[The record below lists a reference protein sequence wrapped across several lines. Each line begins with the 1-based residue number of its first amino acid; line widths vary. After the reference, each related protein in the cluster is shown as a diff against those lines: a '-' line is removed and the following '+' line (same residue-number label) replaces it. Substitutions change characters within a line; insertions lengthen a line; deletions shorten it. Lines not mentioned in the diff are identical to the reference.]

1 MSFSILKI
9 DYSFIRDLC
18 ATGGTYS
25 IVQAIISM
33 AHSLGHV
40 VVAEG
45 VETEMQLA
53 CLHQLDCDLL
63 QGFLLAHPLRPEE
76 IPALTNAVHPTITH
90 LTQSRCLASHG
101 PSEARMF
108 ST

>member
-1 MSFSILKI
+1 
-9 DYSFIRDLC
+9 
-18 ATGGTYS
+18 
-25 IVQAIISM
+25 M

-53 CLHQLDCDLL
+53 CLRQLHCDLL
-63 QGFLLAHPLRPEE
+63 QGFLLARPVRPEE
-76 IPALTNAVHPTITH
+76 IPALTNAIHPAIAH
-90 LTQSRCLASHG
+90 LTQG
-101 PSEARMF
+101 GGYVDIEPMEAGIV